1 MNFITLQVPV
11 VLQTRSKQKLELRWR
26 GGNLAYHLYGK
37 VQWNELAEFIYLY
50 EWEVHD

>member
-26 GGNLAYHLYGK
+26 GGNLGLPFVGK
-37 VQWNELAEFIYLY
+37 SSVE
-50 EWEVHD
+50 